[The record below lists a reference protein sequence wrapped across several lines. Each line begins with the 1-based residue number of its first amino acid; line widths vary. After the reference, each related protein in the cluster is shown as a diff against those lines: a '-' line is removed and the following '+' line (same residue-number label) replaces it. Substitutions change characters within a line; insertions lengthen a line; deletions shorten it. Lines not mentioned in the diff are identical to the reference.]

1 MGLVSRTISKC
12 VGMLLICAL
21 LAPTM
26 ANATPKPLPAEKVHA
41 RLLKAG
47 PGNWAAVQ
55 LQNGTEFGGRIVS
68 VDDQSFSLQLHN
80 DPEVTAVFYSD
91 VVLLNTGISH
101 RAFWTLMG
109 VGVGGVAT
117 MAAVGFYEVNKHSQL
132 PTLPTLPNQPTFPVI
147 R

>member
-1 MGLVSRTISKC
+1 MGLVSRTLPKC
-12 VGMLLICAL
+12 IGMLLICAL

-68 VDDQSFSLQLHN
+68 IDDQSFSLQLHN

-91 VVLLNTGISH
+91 VVQLNAGIS
-101 RAFWTLMG
+101 RPAFWTLVVAGFAG
-109 VGVGGVAT
+109 VTT

-132 PTLPTLPNQPTFPVI
+132 PTLPTLPSQPTFPVV

>member
-1 MGLVSRTISKC
+1 MGLISRTLSRC
-12 VGMLLICAL
+12 TGVLLVCAL
-21 LAPTM
+21 LAPTV
-26 ANATPKPLPAEKVHA
+26 ANAAPKPLPAEKVHT

-47 PGNWAAVQ
+47 LGNWAAVQ

-68 VDDQSFSLQLHN
+68 IDDQSFSLQLHN

-91 VVLLNTGISH
+91 VVQLNAGIS
-101 RAFWTLMG
+101 RPAFWTLVVAGFAG
-109 VGVGGVAT
+109 VTT

-132 PTLPTLPNQPTFPVI
+132 PTLPTLPSQPTFPVI

>member
-1 MGLVSRTISKC
+1 MSLLRRTLSRCT
-12 VGMLLICAL
+12 GMLLVCAL
-21 LAPTM
+21 LAPSM
-26 ANATPKPLPAEKVHA
+26 ANAAPKPLAPETVHS

-47 PGNWAAVQ
+47 LGNWAAVQ
-55 LQNGTEFGGRIVS
+55 LQNGTAFAGRIVS
-68 VDDQSFSLQLHN
+68 IDDQTVSLQLHN

-91 VVLLNTGISH
+91 VVQLNTGISH
-101 RAFWTLMG
+101 RAFWTLVVVGFAG
-109 VGVGGVAT
+109 VGT